1 MQVAAGAAF
10 HTTSATDG
18 RHDTVSYT
26 LDFPNYNLIVFPRQK
41 TQRGGRK
48 LMSDV

>member
-18 RHDTVSYT
+18 RHDTVSKAQSRVMSKQVSLHIDEIQT
-26 LDFPNYNLIVFPRQK
+26 LY
-41 TQRGGRK
+41 
-48 LMSDV
+48 S